1 MNYARRQAI
10 WTLYNVVAYQVAW
23 FACVLGAASDLAWV
37 GAAVALFVAA
47 VHVMLTARVGGEL
60 KLIAAATAIGLLV
73 DSALTRTG
81 QIEFVAGVWAEGW
94 APYWMLALW
103 AAFATTL
110 NHSLRWVMDRPV
122 VAAILGA
129 VGGPLAYLAATRL
142 GALEIPTPQMAL
154 PLIAAFW
161 AAAMWTLSMVAARVR
176 PSGTLPRIPSV
187 TDQQQPQ

>member
-1 MNYARRQAI
+1 MF
-10 WTLYNVVAYQVAW
+10 TLCNIGAYQVAW
-23 FACVLGAASDLAWV
+23 FACVLGAANDLAWA

-47 VHVMLTARVGGEL
+47 AHVTLTGRVGAEL

-73 DSALTRTG
+73 DSALARTG

-110 NHSLRWVMDRPV
+110 NHSLRWVMGRPI

-129 VGGPLAYLAATRL
+129 AGGPLAYFAGTRL
-142 GALEIPTPQMAL
+142 GALEMPTPEMAL
-154 PLIAAFW
+154 PLIAAAW
-161 AAAMWTLSMVAARVR
+161 AAAMWALSIVATRVR
-176 PSGTLPRIPSV
+176 PSATSPRIPSA
-187 TDQQQPQ
+187 THRQQEL